1 MIPKKTILVCI
12 ASVGLLTAESANAQ
26 HVWND
31 SSAWWSGHFAYD
43 NNNAALYNSQEVSL
57 DLFASYINPEG
68 RFTDLF
74 ETNIRNGFWGG
85 GAGLNYFFTREL
97 GLGADFNISSKPDD
111 IDLVDQVTGNFI
123 ARLPIGNTGFAP
135 YLIGSG
141 GREMSPRYG
150 WLYGGG
156 VGVEMRFNPSTG
168 VFSDARFLWSD
179 QSTSD
184 DRLLI
189 RAGVRLTF

>member
-1 MIPKKTILVCI
+1 MIRNITKFICI
-12 ASVGLLTAESANAQ
+12 AGVCTLSAISAKAQ
-26 HVWND
+26 H
-31 SSAWWSGHFAYD
+31 AWEDPNGWWAGHFDYAK
-43 NNNAALYNSQEVSL
+43 NNADLYNPQEVSL

-68 RFTDLF
+68 RIGDLF
-74 ETNIRNGFWGG
+74 ETNIRRGFWGG

-111 IDLVDQVTGNFI
+111 LNLVDQVTGNFI
-123 ARLPIGNTGFAP
+123 ARLPVGNSGFAP

-141 GREMSPRYG
+141 GRGMSPR
-150 WLYGGG
+150 WDWVYGGG
-156 VGVEMRFNPSTG
+156 VGVEMRLNPSTG

-179 QSTSD
+179 RTTAD